1 MGSSRLQRRQSSHFS
16 INVNHI
22 GLIFDP
28 GIGGAC
34 AGLAAGCN
42 RERVKMAFDP
52 DELVTLTDH
61 GIMKLRSAVKRA
73 MVLLPKDRLRATIVR
88 GGRRRPLKFE
98 QIKGLAERWDE
109 QPVRNEQ
116 E

>member
-1 MGSSRLQRRQSSHFS
+1 M
-16 INVNHI
+16 
-22 GLIFDP
+22 
-28 GIGGAC
+28 
-34 AGLAAGCN
+34 AAGRN
-42 RERVKMAFDP
+42 RERMKMAFDP